1 MLLDELTPY
10 ALGLLLA
17 LYEHSVFVQSRI
29 WGINAFDQWG
39 VELGKKIATGLMPY
53 VEGDL
58 TDLSDLDP
66 ITRELLG
73 VMLKS

>member
-1 MLLDELTPY
+1 
-10 ALGLLLA
+10 LLLA

-39 VELGKKIATGLMPY
+39 VELGKQIATGLMPY
-53 VEGDL
+53 VEGDR